1 MESEAVMRNK
11 YQVIND
17 HKSFGNP
24 VNICNQDNR
33 DYLILNYQIIHIMTF
48 ITATSALFETD
59 RGFDER
65 L

>member
-11 YQVIND
+11 YPVTND

-33 DYLILNYQIIHIMTF
+33 DYLILNYQRIHIMTAPS
-48 ITATSALFETD
+48 ATSALLITD

-65 L
+65 F